1 MLDQERERTK
11 PIEGDEH
18 KVSTSEQRI
27 CPGCGSRQ
35 TVLVQRGL
43 AGLTDESDQYFRCL
57 ECSRVTYEIVSRT
70 EREVR
75 AARLAPG
82 RSIRERGSAYKV
94 RRVLK
99 VGVNE
104 YLVYLTPDLDDRAL
118 SFAPR

>member
-1 MLDQERERTK
+1 M
-11 PIEGDEH
+11 
-18 KVSTSEQRI
+18 STSEGRN
-27 CPGCGSRQ
+27 CPACGSNR
-35 TVLVQRGL
+35 TVFVQRGL

-57 ECSRVTYEIVSRT
+57 ECEHVTYEIVSRT

-82 RSIRERGSAYKV
+82 RSIRERGSAYTV

-118 SFAPR
+118 SFARR